1 MSNRVVLVTG
11 GFDPV
16 HSGHIRYF
24 KSAAELG
31 DILVV
36 GINSDEWLIRKKGA
50 YFLTAKE
57 RSAIIKEFRCV
68 DKVIEFEDD
77 DNSAKGAIRK
87 VLEMYPDSQVIF
99 ANGGDRG
106 KDNIPEMDIES
117 NRVDFVFAVGGD
129 DKANSSSWILAD
141 YLERE
146 RYLAKKK

>member
-1 MSNRVVLVTG
+1 MSRVVLVTG

-57 RSAIIKEFRCV
+57 RSAIIKELRCV
-68 DKVIEFEDD
+68 DKVIEFKDD

-146 RYLAKKK
+146 RFLAKKK

>member
-1 MSNRVVLVTG
+1 M
-11 GFDPV
+11 
-16 HSGHIRYF
+16 
-24 KSAAELG
+24 
-31 DILVV
+31 

-50 YFLTAKE
+50 YFLPAKE
-57 RSAIIKEFRCV
+57 RAAIIKEFRCV

-87 VLEMYPDSQVIF
+87 VLEMYPTSQIIF

-146 RYLAKKK
+146 RRLAEK

>member
-36 GINSDEWLIRKKGA
+36 GVNSDEWLMRKKGA
-50 YFLTAKE
+50 YFLPAKE
-57 RSAIIKEFRCV
+57 RAAIIKEFRCV
-68 DKVIEFEDD
+68 DKVIEFEDN
-77 DNSAKGAIRK
+77 DNSAKNAIHK
-87 VLEMYPDSQVIF
+87 VLEMYPTSQIIF

-146 RYLAKKK
+146 RNLTENR

>member
-1 MSNRVVLVTG
+1 VSRVVLVTG

-24 KSAAELG
+24 KSAAKLG

-50 YFLTAKE
+50 YFLAAKE
-57 RSAIIKEFRCV
+57 REAIIKEFRCV
-68 DKVIEFEDD
+68 DKVIEFEDA

-106 KDNIPEMDIES
+106 KDDIPEMDVES

-146 RYLAKKK
+146 RFLAKKK